1 MPYNEFQQQAEQY
14 FEIGKQKLAEGNK
27 GEARNNFNLAYN
39 IADKNGLTN
48 LKNLIR
54 SYLNCL

>member
-1 MPYNEFQQQAEQY
+1 MPYNEFRDQALQY

-39 IADKNGLTN
+39 IADKNN
-48 LKNLIR
+48 LSDLKVLIK
-54 SYLNCL
+54 SYLNSL

>member
-1 MPYNEFQQQAEQY
+1 MPYNEFRDQALQY

-39 IADKNGLTN
+39 IADKNN
-48 LKNLIR
+48 LSDLKALIK
-54 SYLNCL
+54 SYLNSL